1 MNYYTLMNRGK
12 KPMGPKFFQTIMGQR
27 FIEGTIPAVLNQVKK
42 LNDNLERLNNNLERY
57 FEENSNEQKQ
67 EDE

>member
-1 MNYYTLMNRGK
+1 MNYYTLMNRGR
-12 KPMGPKFFQTIMGQR
+12 KPVGPKFFQTIMGQR
-27 FIEGTIPAVLNQVKK
+27 FIEGTIPSVLNQVKR

-57 FEENSNEQKQ
+57 FEEESDEEKQ

>member
-1 MNYYTLMNRGK
+1 MNRGK

-27 FIEGTIPAVLNQVKK
+27 FIEGTIPAVLNQVKR
-42 LNDNLERLNNNLERY
+42 LNENLERLNNNLERY
-57 FEENSNEQKQ
+57 FKEESDEQKQ

>member
-1 MNYYTLMNRGK
+1 MNYYTLINRGRN
-12 KPMGPKFFQTIMGQR
+12 PMGPKFFQTIMGQR

-42 LNDNLERLNNNLERY
+42 LNDNLERLNDNLERY
-57 FEENSNEQKQ
+57 FEEESDEQKE

>member
-1 MNYYTLMNRGK
+1 
-12 KPMGPKFFQTIMGQR
+12 MGPKFFQTIMGQR

-42 LNDNLERLNNNLERY
+42 LNNNLERLNENLERY
-57 FEENSNEQKQ
+57 FEENSDEQ

>member
-27 FIEGTIPAVLNQVKK
+27 FIEGTIPAVLNQVKR
-42 LNDNLERLNNNLERY
+42 LNENLERLNNNLERY
-57 FEENSNEQKQ
+57 FKEESDEQKQ